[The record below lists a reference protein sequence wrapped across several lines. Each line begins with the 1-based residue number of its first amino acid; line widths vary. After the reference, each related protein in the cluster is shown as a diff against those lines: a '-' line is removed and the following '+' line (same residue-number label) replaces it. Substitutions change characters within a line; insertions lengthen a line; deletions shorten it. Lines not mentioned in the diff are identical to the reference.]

1 MNSKQDLRPQ
11 GTTLTN
17 SRWGNSDHTD
27 IDAPRPDDILE
38 ENLGQ
43 RFFNTA
49 AASGGRLFSKSRD
62 LESGEWSEL
71 TWGEAASQ
79 IARVASFLRDE
90 LGIKKGD
97 KVAVLSFTRVEWALA
112 DLAILSLGA
121 ISTPVY
127 HSLTSSEAAFILW
140 NSEAQIIFCEN
151 QEQLDKLAEIDSAPS
166 SIPKTEG
173 FDGGKVKLNIQGV
186 ICFEQIQSN
195 NFQSRLYDWQEI
207 IKPGKYSKGVETAEM
222 VELIR
227 YDLAKVKRTDL
238 ASIVYTSGTTGIPKG
253 VVQTHDNHLSLLNSL
268 LLSGLIGSGS
278 GVFLFLP
285 LAHSFARFIFYGAIA
300 AGGDLIF
307 PAVVNK
313 RKSEFDAKQLFSDI
327 QSSNPEILPSVPR
340 IYEKVMTSVQGKTS
354 TAGLVMKP
362 IIAWA
367 MSNWKP
373 LKDKLEQKG
382 SLGPVDKTRFAL
394 AEKVIKKIRTSV
406 FGNELSHCVS
416 GGAPLDE
423 KVARFFDSLGILILE
438 GYGLT
443 ETTPALSA
451 NTKQRNRFG
460 TVGRVFRNVEVKLEQ
475 DGELLTRGP
484 NIAVGY
490 NRMPEATKK
499 SFSEDGWFSTG
510 DIAEID
516 SEGFIKITDRKK
528 DLIVNAGGKNIPPQK
543 IEGKLKT
550 IPFVSQAL
558 VYGDRKPYLVGLLTL
573 DPENIASWAAS
584 NLSGEDHSL
593 SNLADHPKVR
603 ELLDEEIAKVHIDLA
618 SYEEIKRY
626 RILAEDFTIEN
637 GLLSPTLKL
646 KRRKVVEKFLSEIES
661 IYRN

>member
-1 MNSKQDLRPQ
+1 MSQDLRPQ
-11 GTTLTN
+11 GAILTN

-27 IDAPRPDDILE
+27 LDAPRPDEIAE
-38 ENLGQ
+38 QNLAE

-62 LESGEWSEL
+62 FETGEWTEL
-71 TWGEAASQ
+71 SWGEAAGQ
-79 IARVASFLRDE
+79 IARIASFLRDE
-90 LGIKKGD
+90 LGVKKGD
-97 KVAVLSFTRVEWALA
+97 KVAILSFTRVEWALA

-121 ISTPVY
+121 ISTPIY
-127 HSLTSSEAAFILW
+127 HSLTASEAAFILW
-140 NSEAQIIFCEN
+140 NSEAEIIFCEN
-151 QEQLDKLAEIDSAPS
+151 EEQLEKLAEIDSAPLD
-166 SIPKTEG
+166 IPENEAFEG
-173 FDGGKVKLNIQGV
+173 GDVKLNIKGV
-186 ICFEQIQSN
+186 LCFEDVQSS
-195 NFQSRLYDWQEI
+195 NFQSRLYKLQDI
-207 IKPGKYSKGVETAEM
+207 IVPGRYSKGVETAEM

-227 YDLAKVKRTDL
+227 YDLAKVSRTDL

-285 LAHSFARFIFYGAIA
+285 LAHSFARFILYGAIA

-313 RKSEFDAKQLFSDI
+313 KKSEFDARQLFSDI

-354 TAGLVMKP
+354 TAGFVMKP
-362 IIAWA
+362 VISWA
-367 MSNWKP
+367 MHHWRP
-373 LKDKLEQKG
+373 LKEELDKKG
-382 SLGPVDKTRFAL
+382 RLGLLSKVKFAL
-394 AEKVIKKIRTSV
+394 ADKVTGKIRHSV
-406 FGNELSHCVS
+406 FGNNLSHCVS

-451 NTKQRNRFG
+451 NTRQRNRFG
-460 TVGRVFRNVEVKLEQ
+460 TVGRVFRNVELKIAK

-484 NIAVGY
+484 NIAIGY
-490 NRMPEATKK
+490 NRMPDATKK
-499 SFSEDGWFSTG
+499 SFSDDGWFSTG
-510 DIAEID
+510 DIADID
-516 SEGFIKITDRKK
+516 AEGFIKITDRKK

-550 IPFVSQAL
+550 IPFISQAL

-573 DPENIASWAAS
+573 DTDNISAWAEK
-584 NLSGEDHSL
+584 NLPGEDHSL
-593 SNLADHPKVR
+593 QTLADHPKIR
-603 ELLDEEIAKVHIDLA
+603 ELMDEEIAKVHVDLA

-626 RILAEDFTIEN
+626 RILPEDFTVEN

-646 KRRKVVEKFLSEIES
+646 KRRKVVELFLKDIQS
-661 IYRN
+661 IYKN